1 MSVVSAIIDLSTK
14 QPLIKKRDNTMA
26 RAISVKI
33 PTYKVI
39 EMIESKIA
47 EITEDI
53 ATYPAR
59 KAQYK
64 ADLEAY
70 AQAVVARVGELL
82 TKRGAE
88 LLTSEDHDSKVGV
101 STNYRNSVELTIGKD
116 LLDGLEKP
124 TEPTDPEPKGYYGQ
138 RYGSKK
144 AELEKTLTL
153 LKMSEQETITSSAY
167 NSVLE
172 LL

>member
-1 MSVVSAIIDLSTK
+1 
-14 QPLIKKRDNTMA
+14 MA

-33 PTYKVI
+33 PTGKVI
-39 EMIESKIA
+39 EMIEQKIA
-47 EITEDI
+47 QINEDI

-70 AQAVVARVGELL
+70 TQSVVRLLTDLLNTRGTELL
-82 TKRGAE
+82 
-88 LLTSEDHDSKVGV
+88 SNEDSNENIRV
-101 STNYRNSVELTIGKD
+101 STNYNNSVEITIGRE
-116 LLDGLEKP
+116 LTAELVKP
-124 TEPTDPEPKGYYGQ
+124 KEPENPEPNGYYG
-138 RYGSKK
+138 RVYGSKK
-144 AELEKTLTL
+144 AELEKTLKL
-153 LKMSEQETITSSAY
+153 LRMSEQETITSSAY

>member
-1 MSVVSAIIDLSTK
+1 
-14 QPLIKKRDNTMA
+14 MA

-33 PTYKVI
+33 PTGKVI
-39 EMIESKIA
+39 EMIEQKIV
-47 EITEDI
+47 EIDNDI
-53 ATYPAR
+53 KTYPAR

-70 AQAVVARVGELL
+70 TQSVVRLLTDLLNTRGTELL
-82 TKRGAE
+82 
-88 LLTSEDHDSKVGV
+88 SNEDHNQNIRV
-101 STNYRNSVELTIGKD
+101 STNYNNSVEITIGKE
-116 LLDGLEKP
+116 LTAELEKP
-124 TEPTDPEPKGYYGQ
+124 TEPTDPEPKGYYG
-138 RYGSKK
+138 RVYGSKK
-144 AELEKTLTL
+144 AELEKTLKL

>member
-1 MSVVSAIIDLSTK
+1 
-14 QPLIKKRDNTMA
+14 MA

-33 PTYKVI
+33 PTHKVI
-39 EMIESKIA
+39 EMIEQKIVQ
-47 EITEDI
+47 INEDI

-64 ADLEAY
+64 ADLETY
-70 AQAVVARVGELL
+70 THSVVALLTDLLNKRGTELL
-82 TKRGAE
+82 TN
-88 LLTSEDHDSKVGV
+88 EDHAQNIRI
-101 STNYRNSVELTIGKD
+101 STNYNNSVEITIGKELTAD
-116 LLDGLEKP
+116 LVKP
-124 TEPTDPEPKGYYGQ
+124 TEPQDPEPKGYYGQ

-144 AELEKTLTL
+144 EELEKTLKL
-153 LKMSEQETITSSAY
+153 LRMSEQESITSSAY

>member
-1 MSVVSAIIDLSTK
+1 
-14 QPLIKKRDNTMA
+14 MA

-33 PTYKVI
+33 PTHKVI
-39 EMIESKIA
+39 EMIEQKIA
-47 EITEDI
+47 QINEDI

-59 KAQYK
+59 KAQYV
-64 ADLEAY
+64 ADRQAY
-70 AQAVVARVGELL
+70 TEKVVAVVADLL

-88 LLTSEDHDSKVGV
+88 LLSSEDQDNKVGV
-101 STNYRNSVELTIGKD
+101 STNYRNALELTIGKD
-116 LLDGLEKP
+116 LVAGLEKP
-124 TEPTDPEPKGYYGQ
+124 TEPQDPEPKGYYGQ
-138 RYGSKK
+138 QYGSKK
-144 AELEKTLTL
+144 AELEKTLRL